1 MEKAHQLEYAA
12 FGYDAMVA
20 GRDGVVGHVIETVA
34 CRYVEKPFDVPVFD
48 VRRPA
53 PGNRGPIC
61 PKLRE
66 HETEAWEPPRLC
78 PRCGEG
84 TMERV
89 SLAATVD

>member
-1 MEKAHQLEYAA
+1 MAKAHQFEYAA

-20 GRDGVVGHVIETVA
+20 GRDGVMGHVIETVA

-53 PGNRGPIC
+53 PRNRGPIW
-61 PKLRE
+61 PKPRE
-66 HETEAWEPPRLC
+66 LETEAWEPPRLC
-78 PRCGEG
+78 LRCGVG